1 MILEAGKKNT
11 PITIEQKIKV
21 QSGSGAIT
29 YAWQKIPVAPDVWSE
44 KFDRSGVQ
52 GFVADQDL
60 SKVVARFRI
69 DYRDDVVADMRVV
82 CRGKFYNIHF
92 ALDITGKNE
101 YLELMCETG
110 ANDG

>member
-1 MILEAGKKNT
+1 MILSGGSKNT
-11 PITIEQKIKV
+11 PIVIQYKLKNQTA
-21 QSGSGAIT
+21 SGAIS
-29 YAWQKIPVAPDVWSE
+29 YQWQDIPVAPKMWAE

-69 DYRDDVVADMRVV
+69 DYREDVTADMRVV
-82 CRGKFYNIHF
+82 CKGKFYNIHF
-92 ALDITGKNE
+92 ALDITGNNE